1 MVVSGRATPQQA
13 VLPQVEFEREVG
25 EHAVVQH
32 RHPPGEFEREVGE
45 HAVVQHRHPPG
56 GIAGGAAWEQR

>member
-1 MVVSGRATPQQA
+1 
-13 VLPQVEFEREVG
+13 LPQVEFEREVG